1 MTLSRF
7 DDIADFLFLAFG
19 NSPNTKFLSS
29 SYLDS
34 DSKRVNVHPSFLTQS
49 NPHVF
54 AIGDITSVPE
64 SKLYANAKNHGG
76 IVAQNI
82 VSLIKGKDATSLKE
96 YKPGAAMMAVS
107 VGSGGAGQAFGFHLG
122 VSAVVNILE
131 SRRSQKLISSY
142 YCVYSRGCSGWPSQE
157 PSLFPSSNSSIK

>member
-1 MTLSRF
+1 LILTLSRD

-19 NSPNTKFLSS
+19 NAPNTKFLPS

-34 DSKRVNVHPSFLTQS
+34 DSKRVNVHPSFLTRS
-49 NPHVF
+49 NPNVF

-76 IVAQNI
+76 IVAQNV
-82 VSLIKGKDATSLKE
+82 VSLIKGKDSTSLKE

-122 VSAVVNILE
+122 VSLVFLSWSFE
-131 SRRSQKLISSY
+131 
-142 YCVYSRGCSGWPSQE
+142 E
-157 PSLFPSSNSSIK
+157 